1 MPHSEDLA
9 RRLDDLLAA
18 DDAERAAR
26 YPARVPAQP
35 VHTVYVPADK
45 FRATTPCDWR
55 DGALAAL
62 DEYGPLALVD
72 ERFDA
77 GIEAAVRAKLEREPV
92 EDLRIDFEDGY
103 GLQPDEDERAEAA
116 ASAVSTLRRGGTL
129 PAGYGL
135 RIKSFE
141 GPTRRRALR
150 TLELFLDA
158 AHAAGPLSPGFR
170 VTLPK
175 VTSVAQ
181 AEAMALVC
189 ADLEQRHGLDPIAVE
204 LQVETPQAV
213 LGADGRVLVAPML
226 HALGGRCIGLHYGT
240 YDYST
245 SLGVS
250 PALQSMEHAV
260 ADHAVAVMQVAA
272 AGTGAVV
279 SHGSTNILPV
289 GTPEQIRAGWA
300 LHARLVRRHLDN
312 GIYQGWDLH
321 PAQLPTRY
329 AATFAFYREGLPAAA
344 GRLRRYL
351 DGAASGVLDEPAT
364 ARSLA
369 GFLLRAVRC
378 GAVAGSELGPLCG
391 LTPADLESL
400 A

>member
-1 MPHSEDLA
+1 
-9 RRLDDLLAA
+9 
-18 DDAERAAR
+18 
-26 YPARVPAQP
+26 
-35 VHTVYVPADK
+35 
-45 FRATTPCDWR
+45 
-55 DGALAAL
+55 
-62 DEYGPLALVD
+62 
-72 ERFDA
+72 
-77 GIEAAVRAKLEREPV
+77 
-92 EDLRIDFEDGY
+92 
-103 GLQPDEDERAEAA
+103 
-116 ASAVSTLRRGGTL
+116 
-129 PAGYGL
+129 
-135 RIKSFE
+135 
-141 GPTRRRALR
+141 
-150 TLELFLDA
+150 
-158 AHAAGPLSPGFR
+158 
-170 VTLPK
+170 
-175 VTSVAQ
+175 
-181 AEAMALVC
+181 
-189 ADLEQRHGLDPIAVE
+189 
-204 LQVETPQAV
+204 
-213 LGADGRVLVAPML
+213 
-226 HALGGRCIGLHYGT
+226 
-240 YDYST
+240 
-245 SLGVS
+245 
-250 PALQSMEHAV
+250 MEHAV

-312 GIYQGWDLH
+312 GIYQSWDLH

-378 GAVAGSELGPLCG
+378 GAVSGSELGPLCG